1 LAHRLLCWLDPD
13 RIAAMKIIPEL
24 PGRAQRVLDLIFRL
38 ALLLLMAGVAVHAV
52 SG

>member
-1 LAHRLLCWLDPD
+1 
-13 RIAAMKIIPEL
+13 MKIIPEL
-24 PGRAQRVLDLIFRL
+24 PARGQRALDVVFRI